1 MVGRALAYGEGN
13 LVNTG
18 RAFIV
23 GIGLPLAL
31 ILVVSGTFSP
41 FLYFRF

>member
-1 MVGRALAYGEGN
+1 VA
-13 LVNTG
+13 
-18 RAFIV
+18 
-23 GIGLPLAL
+23 IGLPLAL

>member
-1 MVGRALAYGEGN
+1 MPVAPA
-13 LVNTG
+13 
-18 RAFIV
+18 IV
-23 GIGLPLAL
+23 AIGLPLAL